1 MFLLNH
7 KEIFD
12 DGDVYGLPTEV
23 VQACPTLASVL
34 GEDGSMETLFD
45 GGLVADTCDLSQ
57 MVQHER
63 QNAMM
68 VFKVAHIQPKQS
80 QMLRCPTLQLRTDHV
95 AIMAYD
101 VDGKNWEAHR
111 ELTITNS
118 FFKLENAKVK
128 VLSMS
133 TFLEL
138 GLDKMLKSFVRLP
151 LVGETSHTLSRQAV
165 GDKKFDAALLRKVV
179 TALVNAGA

>member
-1 MFLLNH
+1 
-7 KEIFD
+7 
-12 DGDVYGLPTEV
+12 
-23 VQACPTLASVL
+23 
-34 GEDGSMETLFD
+34 METLFD